1 MPQIIEGGSVI
12 GRIGKGVG
20 KGLADQIP
28 KEIDRYRLSSGL
40 DKFAKESAGKSP
52 FQQAVDFYK
61 IPGATAEMGYTL
73 FPLLQQE
80 QRRKASE
87 EFGKGSGESQYKPQ
101 RATGVNAEILSQGD
115 EGNLKPVPRGNPQGR
130 QATDQITALKSAEA
144 TQRQIQPIVQKT
156 AEQLYSEAAQMSR
169 ENPQLFKSPED
180 ALPIVQGNESTR
192 LANLQEQ
199 RNVGNVADALKQRVI
214 GGIEQAWTKDD
225 TLKGVPGTV
234 QSRIFEQ
241 AERELAQGNKSE
253 SQIIKDAREVGKE
266 IAMANTNLTASGKQR
281 WATNPKGIRETL
293 NSIRKPYERANALEE
308 YQDLI
313 SSNLGVS
320 PHVAAQYAY
329 PLTKQEKNFFR
340 DHVEQPKRSSIA
352 SLFTEGFEPEDVKR
366 KSVSLADDISDFIS
380 PETSILSLIGEAKRK
395 NLDPSIILNRLKQND
410 KDGLWSPNP
419 RQEREMQK
427 VVPDLPSLGDF
438 YISLFLDDDEMVE

>member
-1 MPQIIEGGSVI
+1 MAQIIEQQGSPI
-12 GRIGKGVG
+12 GRLGRGIG

-40 DKFAKESAGKSP
+40 DKFAKESSGKTP

-80 QRRKASE
+80 QRRAASE
-87 EFGKGSGESQYKPQ
+87 KFGKENASPS
-101 RATGVNAEILSQGD
+101 RSTGVNAEILAEGD
-115 EGNLKPVPRGNPQGR
+115 EGNLKPVSKGKQTGKTSDN
-130 QATDQITALKSAEA
+130 ITALKSAEA
-144 TQRQIQPIVQKT
+144 TQRQLQPIIQKT
-156 AEQLYSEAAQMSR
+156 AEQLYAEASRMSR
-169 ENPQLFKSPED
+169 DNPQLFKSPED
-180 ALPIVQGNESTR
+180 ALPIVQGNEGTR

-199 RNVGNVADALKQRVI
+199 RNVGNAADVLKQRVL
-214 GGIEQAWTKDD
+214 GGIEQAWVKDD

-241 AERELAQGNKSE
+241 AERELAEGKKTE
-253 SQIIKDAREVGKE
+253 SQIIKDAREIGKD
-266 IAMANTNLTASGKQR
+266 IAMANTNLTAVGKQR
-281 WATNPKGIRETL
+281 WATSPKGIRETL
-293 NSIRKPYERANALEE
+293 SSIRKPYERANALEQ

-313 SSNLGVS
+313 ASNLGVS

-329 PLTKQEKNFFR
+329 PLTKLQKNFFR
-340 DHVEQPKRSSIA
+340 DHVEEPKRSALS
-352 SLFTEGFEPEDVKR
+352 SVFTELYEPEDVKR
-366 KSVSLADDISDFIS
+366 KSVSIADDIAEFIGS
-380 PETSILSLIGEAKRK
+380 EDSLLSLIGEAKRK
-395 NLDPSIILNRLKQND
+395 NLDPSTILNRLKRD
-410 KDGLWSPNP
+410 AEDGLWSPTP

-438 YISLFLDDDEMVE
+438 YISLFLDDDEMVN